1 MSEFKG
7 TPGPWVVDVRGGCVA
22 VYQNGRQE
30 DTNGCHFDDE
40 RNIAYS
46 NKGAEYDKVVGYWNM
61 DKKTIRDFTLI
72 AAAPELLEA
81 LKEMVGCIDYYAG
94 LKESEQPNIEDWA
107 YASNSAE
114 IVKAR
119 LAIAKAL
126 GK

>member
-1 MSEFKG
+1 MDKFEG

-22 VYQNGRQE
+22 VYQDGRQE
-30 DTNGCHFDDE
+30 DTNGCHFDDD

-72 AAAPELLEA
+72 ASAPELLEA
-81 LKEMVGCIDYYAG
+81 LQEMTA
-94 LKESEQPNIEDWA
+94 
-107 YASNSAE
+107 
-114 IVKAR
+114 IVKKNSYPQPDKPNSNYAR
-119 LAIAKAL
+119 AEYAESVIAKAL

>member
-1 MSEFKG
+1 MEEFKG

-46 NKGAEYDKVVGYWNM
+46 NKGAEYDKVVGYWSM

-81 LKEMVGCIDYYAG
+81 LQCLFEHYKALADSGDAG
-94 LKESEQPNIEDWA
+94 NWRLEDEPA
-107 YASNSAE
+107 GK
-114 IVKAR
+114 KA
-119 LAIAKAL
+119 LHAIAKAL
-126 GK
+126 GKE

>member
-1 MSEFKG
+1 MDKFEG

-22 VYQNGRQE
+22 VYQDGRQE
-30 DTNGCHFDDE
+30 DTNGCHFDDD

-72 AAAPELLEA
+72 SAAPELLEA
-81 LKEMVGCIDYYAG
+81 LQDFMANTSGDA
-94 LKESEQPNIEDWA
+94 ESCGHSFECVCRFD
-107 YASNSAE
+107 
-114 IVKAR
+114 KAKK
-119 LAIAKAL
+119 AIAKAL

>member
-1 MSEFKG
+1 MDKFDG

-22 VYQNGRQE
+22 VYQDGRQE
-30 DTNGCHFDDE
+30 DTNGCHFDDD

-72 AAAPELLEA
+72 SAAPELLEA
-81 LKEMVGCIDYYAG
+81 LQQCADWLDIHAPAG
-94 LKESEQPNIEDWA
+94 
-107 YASNSAE
+107 SAE
-114 IVKAR
+114 SFCVDEAR
-119 LAIAKAL
+119 TAIAKAL

>member
-1 MSEFKG
+1 MEEFKG

-22 VYQNGRQE
+22 VYQDGRQE

-72 AAAPELLEA
+72 SAAPELLEA
-81 LKEMVGCIDYYAG
+81 LQGYMSAVECMNQAMKDGLNVQGAISALVGH
-94 LKESEQPNIEDWA
+94 EDMA
-107 YASNSAE
+107 HA
-114 IVKAR
+114 
-119 LAIAKAL
+119 AIAKAL

>member
-22 VYQNGRQE
+22 VYEDGRQG
-30 DTNGCHFDDE
+30 DTNGCHFDDD

-72 AAAPELLEA
+72 SAAPELLDVC
-81 LKEMVGCIDYYAG
+81 LRLRNQLYAAG
-94 LKESEQPNIEDWA
+94 YESEDKSLNPTKDLLYQ
-107 YASNSAE
+107 AE
-114 IVKAR
+114 Q
-119 LAIAKAL
+119 AIDKAL

>member
-1 MSEFKG
+1 MEKFEG

-22 VYQNGRQE
+22 VYQDGRQE

-72 AAAPELLEA
+72 SAAPELLEA
-81 LKEMVGCIDYYAG
+81 LQGYMSAVECMNQAMKDGLNVQGAISALVGH
-94 LKESEQPNIEDWA
+94 EDMA
-107 YASNSAE
+107 HA
-114 IVKAR
+114 
-119 LAIAKAL
+119 AIAKAL